1 MFKAPSVSQLLA
13 VSAIAPAR
21 VDLTS
26 RLMVPVLILTNVP
39 RLQELVALAPFAKT
53 KLDHSAV
60 PVLLELLVIPIL
72 AYAQQIWPNA
82 LVIEIVGRM
91 KSVLSPACVSAH
103 RHTFLTPLT
112 AENVKVHVNVSF
124 VA

>member
-1 MFKAPSVSQLLA
+1 MCKALSVLQLLA
-13 VSAIAPAR
+13 ALAIAPAR

-26 RLMVPVLILTNVP
+26 RLMVPALILTNVP
-39 RLQELVALAPFAKT
+39 RPQELVALAPFAKT
-53 KLDHSAV
+53 KLDPLAV
-60 PVLLELLVIPIL
+60 PVLLVLLVIPTL
-72 AYAQQIWPNA
+72 VYALQTLLNA
-82 LVIEIVGRM
+82 PVIEIVGRM

-112 AENVKVHVNVSF
+112 AENVRVHVNVSS